1 MLREQNLVKVLVKQ
15 NNKAQALVE
24 FVILLPIFLMIL
36 FIIIDF
42 ANVFYNK
49 NHLEGTLD
57 EIVDLVENSKE
68 SQISDVIDDEKYE
81 IRVNDNK
88 KTIVVSKYVK
98 LITPVADLFI
108 KNPYTIETERT
119 IINE

>member
-1 MLREQNLVKVLVKQ
+1 MKELVNQ

-42 ANVFYNK
+42 ANIFYNK

-57 EIVDLVENSKE
+57 EVVNLVENNKE
-68 SQISDVIDDEKYE
+68 SEIKNILDNEKYE
-81 IRVNDNK
+81 ITINDNK
-88 KTIVVSKYVK
+88 KNIIVSKDVK
-98 LITPVADLFI
+98 LITPVANLFF
-108 KNPYTIETERT
+108 KNPYTIKTERT

>member
-24 FVILLPIFLMIL
+24 FFILLPIFLMIL

-88 KTIVVSKYVK
+88 KTIVVSKDVK
-98 LITPVADLFI
+98 LITPVADLFF

>member
-81 IRVNDNK
+81 IRVKDNK
-88 KTIVVSKYVK
+88 KTIVVSKDVK
-98 LITPVADLFI
+98 LITPVADLFF

>member
-1 MLREQNLVKVLVKQ
+1 MLREQKLVKVLVKQ

-88 KTIVVSKYVK
+88 KTIVVSKDVK
-98 LITPVADLFI
+98 LITPVADLFF
-108 KNPYTIETERT
+108 KNPYTIKTERT

>member
-57 EIVDLVENSKE
+57 EIVDLVENSNE

-88 KTIVVSKYVK
+88 KTIVVSKDVK
-98 LITPVADLFI
+98 LITPVADLFF

>member
-88 KTIVVSKYVK
+88 KTIVVSKDVK
-98 LITPVADLFI
+98 LITPVADLFF